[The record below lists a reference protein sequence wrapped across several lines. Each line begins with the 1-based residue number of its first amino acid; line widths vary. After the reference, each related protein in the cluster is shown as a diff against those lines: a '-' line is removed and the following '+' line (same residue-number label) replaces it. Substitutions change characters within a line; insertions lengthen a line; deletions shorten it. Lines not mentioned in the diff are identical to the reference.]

1 MTARRDTQEK
11 QNEAFQHEV
20 KSEISTVKS
29 DLTAQCQAL
38 TSSFE
43 ETLNRSLRRQD
54 QQLGHTELK
63 ALILDK
69 AVPHKKAKTAKPS
82 ADDEDEIWLLVS
94 YVLQSNGHFAP
105 CIQFA
110 LLILELLLAVSTWI
124 FCFQLEGLQLFGSF
138 MELCHKVWMNE
149 HCIRIVTIQSPAI
162 SSIYHSWHLKQSMR
176 GDLDTTSVSSV
187 AIFPCFVRMLLHAAC
202 MFTRSSGRRSL

>member
-1 MTARRDTQEK
+1 MRVSPHQPIPRVITGPIEDRFAKQDQQVDTLNNSLQAMTARLDTQEK

-29 DLTAQCQAL
+29 DLTVQCQAL

-54 QQLGHTELK
+54 QQLGHAFTELK

-82 ADDEDEIWLLVS
+82 ADDEDEI
-94 YVLQSNGHFAP
+94 
-105 CIQFA
+105 
-110 LLILELLLAVSTWI
+110 
-124 FCFQLEGLQLFGSF
+124 
-138 MELCHKVWMNE
+138 
-149 HCIRIVTIQSPAI
+149 
-162 SSIYHSWHLKQSMR
+162 
-176 GDLDTTSVSSV
+176 
-187 AIFPCFVRMLLHAAC
+187 
-202 MFTRSSGRRSL
+202 